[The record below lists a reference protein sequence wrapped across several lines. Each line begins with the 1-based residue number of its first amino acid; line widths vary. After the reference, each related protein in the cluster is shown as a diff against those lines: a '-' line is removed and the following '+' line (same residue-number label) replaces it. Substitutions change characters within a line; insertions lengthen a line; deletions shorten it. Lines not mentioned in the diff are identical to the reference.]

1 MGFTLPRTSLGH
13 VDGSVKLEKGI
24 ASVEKTQAR
33 GGDVEADV
41 DGNVNLRPL
50 LSLSQADLHLRFRP
64 TDRWL
69 NESTTIKGMIGLV
82 QNARQPDGSY
92 VFTFSGPLSR
102 LQPRPGR

>member
-1 MGFTLPRTSLGH
+1 MGFSLPRTALGR
-13 VDGSVKLEKGI
+13 VDGSVTVEKGI
-24 ASVEKTQAR
+24 ASVAKAQAR
-33 GGDVEADV
+33 GGDIEADM

-64 TDRWL
+64 SDRWL
-69 NESTTIKGMIGLV
+69 NENAMIKGMIGLA
-82 QNARQPDGSY
+82 QSARQPDGSY

>member
-1 MGFTLPRTSLGH
+1 MGFSLPRTALGR
-13 VDGSVKLEKGI
+13 VEGSVTVEKGI
-24 ASVEKTQAR
+24 ASVAKAQAR
-33 GGDVEADV
+33 GGDIEADV

-64 TDRWL
+64 GDRWL
-69 NESTTIKGMIGLV
+69 NENAMIKGMIGLI